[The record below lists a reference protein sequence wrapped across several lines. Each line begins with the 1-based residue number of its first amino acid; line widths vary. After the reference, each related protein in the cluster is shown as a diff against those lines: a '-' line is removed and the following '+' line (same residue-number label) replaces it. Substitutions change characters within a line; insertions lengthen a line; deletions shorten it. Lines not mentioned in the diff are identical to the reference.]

1 MKINKSNIVMLIFG
15 FIMGALLSG
24 TIVYAVN
31 ISSANV
37 DYNNT
42 NSGIEATTVEGA
54 LDELYQDASKKMA
67 MNTFGDALYT
77 ENYGNLQPR
86 NNQITLNKGKYLILE
101 SIGHSSFYSNNVSD
115 VRLNETNI
123 TCADC
128 VVQKLSGKYYEIH
141 AQNKYSGVNGYL
153 TTECNTY
160 LYYVDVLN
168 DNVTISHSFGWGNYA
183 HFPGYLYLQAIP
195 INE

>member
-1 MKINKSNIVMLIFG
+1 MKINKSNIVTLIFG

-67 MNTFGDALYT
+67 INTFGEAMYSESLGAKVNGRGT
-77 ENYGNLQPR
+77 SLSLSR
-86 NNQITLNKGKYLILE
+86 GKYFITASNEYGGGSSTNTAYTQNSGLNISCGNCNIVFLSGRHKQAKGSSHGSDNIILNYYVE
-101 SIGHSSFYSNNVSD
+101 VYGDSDTISIYYTTSNNSAV
-115 VRLNETNI
+115 
-123 TCADC
+123 A
-128 VVQKLSGKYYEIH
+128 H
-141 AQNKYSGVNGYL
+141 AV
-153 TTECNTY
+153 
-160 LYYVDVLN
+160 
-168 DNVTISHSFGWGNYA
+168 A
-183 HFPGYLYLQAIP
+183 LQAIP